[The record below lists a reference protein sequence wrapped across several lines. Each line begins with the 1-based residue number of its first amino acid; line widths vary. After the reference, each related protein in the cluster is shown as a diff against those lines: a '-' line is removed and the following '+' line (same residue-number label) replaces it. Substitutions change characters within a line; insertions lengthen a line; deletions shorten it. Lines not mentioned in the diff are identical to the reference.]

1 LVPSCNA
8 KYGNIDGL
16 QVDLQAYVNAN
27 IESSFELLLMSMHF
41 GNYETN
47 RDGFKGLYRK
57 LSDKL
62 WKDAIDLIKYITQ
75 RGGKMNFNQL
85 PRFKKSVNISSI
97 LMSLFLYYH
106 YGYLRSL
113 SFFIDQG

>member
-1 LVPSCNA
+1 
-8 KYGNIDGL
+8 
-16 QVDLQAYVNAN
+16 
-27 IESSFELLLMSMHF
+27 MHF

-47 RDGFKGLYRK
+47 REGFKGFYRK

-85 PRFKKSVNISSI
+85 PRFKKSVNIISSM
-97 LMSLFLYYH
+97 LTSLFLYYI

-113 SFFIDQG
+113 SVFIDQG